1 MNKLCFLAFFVL
13 SVLTISSTGC
23 RNSKK
28 SFIPQTTSIDGEI
41 SQIGNPPIVIFTGK
55 NDEIYKSDQITKTT
69 TTKFNF
75 AFKNKLSDAGIYSI
89 SFDTITQYFYLEPG
103 DHVSIKFF
111 DTQSI
116 QLISKHTYENN
127 FLKDFLNYKNELIA
141 DSLDQVF
148 ALPEIEFIK
157 KIEEY
162 TQYLVNFQQEYQK
175 KHEPFNEIFADLI
188 IDEIAFD
195 AAIKK
200 LSYPTKHKIMQPDS
214 VLALSDTYDTFLQNM
229 DIDDEQMLLVP
240 SFRDFLQLYIDFYV
254 QLNRD
259 KAPEEVK
266 TEKQPLIKEQFDFI
280 GKTFNNPYIKNYLY
294 YQFML
299 LSLPHGG
306 IEYLDVYMSV
316 QKDNYYIDVINAR
329 KELIK

>member
-1 MNKLCFLAFFVL
+1 MNKLYFLAIFVL
-13 SVLTISSTGC
+13 SFLTISSTAC

-28 SFIPQTTSIDGEI
+28 SFIPQSTSIDGEI
-41 SQIGNPPIVIFTGK
+41 SRFENLPIVIFTGK
-55 NDEIYKSDQITKTT
+55 TDEIYISDQITKTT

-89 SFDTITQYFYLEPG
+89 SFDTIIQYFYLEPG
-103 DHVSIKFF
+103 DHMTIKFL
-111 DTQSI
+111 DSQNI
-116 QLISKHTYENN
+116 QLISKHIFENN
-127 FLKDFLNYKNELIA
+127 FLKDFLNYKNELIV
-141 DSLDQVF
+141 DSLDQVY

-214 VLALSDTYDTFLQNM
+214 VLALSED
-229 DIDDEQMLLVP
+229 
-240 SFRDFLQLYIDFYV
+240 R
-254 QLNRD
+254 
-259 KAPEEVK
+259 K
-266 TEKQPLIKEQFDFI
+266 
-280 GKTFNNPYIKNYLY
+280 
-294 YQFML
+294 
-299 LSLPHGG
+299 
-306 IEYLDVYMSV
+306 SV
-316 QKDNYYIDVINAR
+316 V
-329 KELIK
+329 